1 MKRIFDSGHAATSF
15 RGDKIQVGDQL
26 ASINGVSAAN
36 KNVAEVCKLLANS
49 PNSDDIELSC
59 VRYIGPLRPASN
71 EQQGYEVIDPRVSA
85 KSGRF
90 SPVNFAK
97 TLSFQ
102 KNQRKPKIPK
112 HAEAEPPRPSTPVEV
127 IRVKAS
133 KENGHK
139 KKIREVTIADTS
151 VEPVTEMS
159 QDVTP
164 IHKNKKDKKKRFGF
178 LRRGKKKKNTENTA
192 EV

>member
-1 MKRIFDSGHAATSF
+1 M
-15 RGDKIQVGDQL
+15 
-26 ASINGVSAAN
+26 
-36 KNVAEVCKLLANS
+36 AEVCKLLANS

-71 EQQGYEVIDPRVSA
+71 EQQGYEVIDPRLSA
-85 KSGRF
+85 KGGRF
-90 SPVNFAK
+90 SPVNLAK

-102 KNQRKPKIPK
+102 KNQRKPKGPK
-112 HAEAEPPRPSTPVEV
+112 NAAAESSRPSTPVEV

-133 KENGHK
+133 KENSHK
-139 KKIREVTIADTS
+139 KKMREVAIADTS
-151 VEPVTEMS
+151 VDPVTELS

-164 IHKNKKDKKKRFGF
+164 PHKNKKDKKKRFGF
-178 LRRGKKKKNTENTA
+178 LRRGKKKNKENIA